1 MPAAIVAWLI
11 AHQAIAGTLAVWF
24 GCTAAGIDVVD
35 KAVQLERELVGP
47 PAIVAPQKPEAERSR
62 E

>member
-1 MPAAIVAWLI
+1 MPAALVAWLI

-35 KAVQLERELVGP
+35 KAVQLERGLTAP
-47 PAIVAPQKPEAERSR
+47 PASSAAQKPGAERSR